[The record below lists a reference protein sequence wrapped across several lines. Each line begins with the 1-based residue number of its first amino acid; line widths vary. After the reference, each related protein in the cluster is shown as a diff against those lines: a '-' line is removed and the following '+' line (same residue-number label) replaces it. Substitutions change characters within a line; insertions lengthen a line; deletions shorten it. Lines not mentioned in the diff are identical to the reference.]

1 MTGVHR
7 RLLTFGIGAVA
18 IAVFGSLLL
27 GLSGMEPFR
36 SFRMFGYSHNFQTS
50 PREGMG
56 PGMMGGR
63 SVDPNEAS
71 APPAFEDADEIL
83 VTMDDF
89 RFDPV
94 DIGVHTGTV
103 NLTLVNEGAAAHD
116 FSVPELSIRIF
127 AAPGETVTSGVDFIA
142 PGTYDTL
149 CSIPGHASLG
159 MTGSLVVSPR
169 T

>member
-1 MTGVHR
+1 
-7 RLLTFGIGAVA
+7 
-18 IAVFGSLLL
+18 
-27 GLSGMEPFR
+27 
-36 SFRMFGYSHNFQTS
+36 MFGDSQNFQTS

-63 SVDPNEAS
+63 SVDSNEPP
-71 APPAFEDADEIL
+71 APPAFENADEIL
-83 VTMDDF
+83 VAMDDF

-94 DIGVHTGTV
+94 DIRVHTGKV
-103 NLTLVNEGAAAHD
+103 NLTLVNDGAAVHD
-116 FSVPELSIRIF
+116 FSVPELSIRIL
-127 AAPGETVTSGVDFIA
+127 AAPGETVTSGVEFIA